1 MNIKELENQFRQIFE
16 QKEKFAGCKKCNGH
30 GEIAVQDGGK
40 FKSVPC
46 GCDEARPG
54 YFNQKESRS

>member
-1 MNIKELENQFRQIFE
+1 MNMKEFERQFSQIFK
-16 QKEKFAGCKKCNGH
+16 QAEKYAGCKKCNGH

-46 GCDEARPG
+46 GRDEVSPG
-54 YFNQKESRS
+54 YFNGETK